1 MSLFGNTTS
10 GGSGFNFGAT
20 AQPQQQ
26 QASGGFGFGGGS
38 NTQASNTAAKPSL
51 FGGAAAPTATQQPAT
66 TGFGGF
72 GQQTQQPQQNQQQ
85 TQPQTGLFG
94 SQQQSSTTG
103 GTFGGFGQQ
112 QQQQQQPQPQQ
123 TNPLGASTNTPF
135 GASTGFGTTSTL
147 NQNTQNAQNTSQ
159 TAKLTR
165 TTKFNDLPDAH
176 RKIIED
182 IDAHIQGRS
191 HIALALKAEPLGKD
205 VDRSSVLLDQ
215 VSNDLMSLQGTL
227 ASTAASLDSL
237 KNDTEQDTVR
247 ALTMTRIIDGYR
259 RPQESGA
266 WLKTYRDFPHEFF
279 AQTAVDLK
287 DRANKYTGTL
297 EQIEKHLSYLLTAN
311 AAGHTPQSIA
321 QILQTQHATFM
332 SLASNVAELAAA
344 TTNLKDGYRD
354 IWRSK
359 TKSYADP
366 FALSN
371 VESNM

>member
-1 MSLFGNTTS
+1 
-10 GGSGFNFGAT
+10 
-20 AQPQQQ
+20 
-26 QASGGFGFGGGS
+26 
-38 NTQASNTAAKPSL
+38 
-51 FGGAAAPTATQQPAT
+51 
-66 TGFGGF
+66 
-72 GQQTQQPQQNQQQ
+72 
-85 TQPQTGLFG
+85 
-94 SQQQSSTTG
+94 
-103 GTFGGFGQQ
+103 
-112 QQQQQQPQPQQ
+112 
-123 TNPLGASTNTPF
+123 
-135 GASTGFGTTSTL
+135 
-147 NQNTQNAQNTSQ
+147 
-159 TAKLTR
+159 KLTR

-371 VESNM
+371 VEKKQATVTPAPRFSFRNKSHAKKMNVAQNSPTVQQTPPLEKHLDNTSVVIADISNEVCDKGVLGSLVVRNIESIVARI